1 MGSEPKAHAPLAQN
15 PISGG
20 KTLFYIYVLWSEK
33 IQKRY
38 VGCAENT
45 DKRLLQHNTGKNRFT
60 KGGIPWILIYTEEY
74 FTLSLARKR
83 ELFLKSGIGREW
95 LDQKF
100 PQYRK

>member
-15 PISGG
+15 PISGVR
-20 KTLFYIYVLWSEK
+20 TMFYIYVLWSEK

-45 DKRLLQHNTGKNRFT
+45 DKRLIQHNMGKNRFT

-74 FTLSLARKR
+74 STLSLARKR

-100 PQYRK
+100 PNYRK